1 MSEKVFIPQAP
12 PGSLFGEESPVSV
25 LALRI
30 GDNAPMLGLLK
41 TVVDG
46 HSRSGTPIPTPGD
59 GDDST
64 GQICVLLMEA
74 MIHLQK
80 LLLEARST
88 DSEASG
94 SKKYKQ
100 IFGES
105 KLKELDLMF
114 RQVCPAAIDTHL
126 FFQMT
131 GKKG

>member
-12 PGSLFGEESPVSV
+12 PGSLFAGDSPVSA

-46 HSRSGTPIPTPGD
+46 HAQSGTPIPTPGD

-74 MIHLQK
+74 MLHLQK
-80 LLLEARST
+80 LLLEVKSI
-88 DSEASG
+88 DSDASG

-105 KLKELDLMF
+105 KLRELDLML
-114 RQVCPAAIDTHL
+114 RQICPAAIDTHL

>member
-12 PGSLFGEESPVSV
+12 PGSLFDGENSVSM
-25 LALRI
+25 LAFRL

-46 HSRSGTPIPTPGD
+46 HSRSGTPVPTPGD

-64 GQICVLLMEA
+64 GQICILLMEA
-74 MIHLQK
+74 MLHLQK
-80 LLLEARST
+80 LLLEVKSI
-88 DSEASG
+88 DSDASG

-105 KLKELDLMF
+105 KLRELDLML
-114 RQVCPAAIDTHL
+114 RQICPAAIDTHL